1 MLSGLTSLCIRRKPG
16 TASSWQWRSA
26 CGVERRPHG
35 MPLVLIHLY
44 HSVLLRLVLYLG
56 EL

>member
-44 HSVLLRLVLYLG
+44 HHVLLRLVLYLG